1 MHLGRKVH
9 HIGKTPTMKNQ
20 THFAPSL
27 DDIVFEGRNK
37 SYGAFVL
44 RQRADQ
50 HMTYAIMTAVLFF
63 LLVVSSPRILAWVR
77 GESSSLPAIEK
88 VITVNLDPTPV
99 VQPVKPT
106 PPPASRATP
115 PPMRNQIQFVPPVV
129 VSENE
134 ETPEEANVPTT
145 DELQNAVIGTETTEG
160 PADGADPTLIIEA
173 SSGTEV
179 ASQTETD
186 EPFTFVEQMP
196 AFPGGTEAM
205 YAFISRNMRYP
216 AVARE
221 NNISG
226 TVVLQFVISKEG
238 EILQARVIR
247 KIGGGCDEEALRVVN
262 MMPRWKPGVHNGR
275 NVPVTLTLPVK
286 FVFM

>member
-1 MHLGRKVH
+1 
-9 HIGKTPTMKNQ
+9 MKNQ

-63 LLVVSSPRILAWVR
+63 LLVVSSPRILSWVR
-77 GESSSLPAIEK
+77 GEGPSLPAIEK
-88 VITVNLDPTPV
+88 VITINLDPTPV

-179 ASQTETD
+179 VSQTEPD

>member
-1 MHLGRKVH
+1 
-9 HIGKTPTMKNQ
+9 MKNQ

-37 SYGAFVL
+37 AYGAYVL
-44 RQRADQ
+44 RQSADQ
-50 HMTYAIMTAVLFF
+50 HMTYAMLTAVLFF
-63 LLVVSSPRILAWVR
+63 LLVVSSPRILAWIK
-77 GESSSLPAIEK
+77 GDGPSLPAIEK
-88 VITVNLDPTPV
+88 VITVNLDPTTI

-106 PPPASRATP
+106 PPPATKATP
-115 PPMRNQIQFVPPVV
+115 PPVRNQIKFVPPVV

-134 ETPEEANVPTT
+134 ETPEESNVPTI
-145 DELQNAVIGTETTEG
+145 EQLQNAVIGTVTTEG
-160 PADGADPTLIIEA
+160 PADGVDPTLIIEA
-173 SSGTEV
+173 SGGTETV
-179 ASQTETD
+179 TQTETD

-196 AFPGGTEAM
+196 TFPGGTEAM

-238 EILQARVIR
+238 DILQARVIR
-247 KIGGGCDEEALRVVN
+247 KLGGGCDEEALRVVN

-275 NVPVTLTLPVK
+275 QVPVTLTLPVK
-286 FVFM
+286 FVFL

>member
-1 MHLGRKVH
+1 
-9 HIGKTPTMKNQ
+9 MKNQ

-37 SYGAFVL
+37 SYGAFIL

-173 SSGTEV
+173 SSGAEV
-179 ASQTETD
+179 VSQTEPD

-286 FVFM
+286 FVFL